1 MYLNDLNLARNN
13 LNDDF
18 AIELANTLKVN
29 DILSRV
35 DISNNPI
42 SEIGALQILKAL
54 REANE
59 TLTSLGD
66 LET

>member
-59 TLTSLGD
+59 NLTSLGD

>member
-42 SEIGALQILKAL
+42 SEIGAL
-54 REANE
+54 
-59 TLTSLGD
+59 
-66 LET
+66 